1 MKTIDIKSLLMGFLL
16 CTVIFLAAGFRAT
29 ANDNAGPISVRIVEI
44 DRGIGSSWDA
54 IEVKGR

>member
-1 MKTIDIKSLLMGFLL
+1 MGFLL

-29 ANDNAGPISVRIVEI
+29 ANNNAGPISVRIVEI